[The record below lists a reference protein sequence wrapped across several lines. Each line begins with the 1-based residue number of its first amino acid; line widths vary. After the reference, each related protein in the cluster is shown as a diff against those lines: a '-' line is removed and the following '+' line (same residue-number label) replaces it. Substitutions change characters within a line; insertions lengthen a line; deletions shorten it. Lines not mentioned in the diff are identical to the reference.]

1 EINHIYN
8 AQYLTARNL
17 SNIRQG
23 SAGMYGY
30 GFANPTQDFVDAFE
44 PGDPRLWETVY
55 ADGQVLPDGKIAD
68 VGNSETGYMNKKA
81 YLMESEDRKASCRER
96 GESSGE
102 GGGIKKKRKG
112 AHR

>member
-1 EINHIYN
+1 FFVFFFFSSRRRHTRFSRDWSSDVCSSD
-8 AQYLTARNL
+8 L
-17 SNIRQG
+17 
-23 SAGMYGY
+23 
-30 GFANPTQDFVDAFE
+30 ANPTQDFVDAFE
-44 PGDPRLWETVY
+44 PGDPRLWQTVY
-55 ADGQVLPDGKIAD
+55 ADGHILPDGKIAD
-68 VGNSETGYMNKKA
+68 VGNSETGYMNRKA